1 MASKRMFTMQIVDSD
16 AFVEMPIST
25 QGLYFQFAM
34 RADDDGFIDK
44 PKRIMRDV
52 KAKAADYDRLLENG
66 FILEIDRVV
75 VIKHWRMH
83 NSLSQNRYHETQYLE
98 EKAKLL
104 LKDNGSYSL
113 NSGVPLD
120 DTKYKEQKKETKK
133 NNKPS
138 GKRLATGSTTA
149 SRIEGK
155 YSENKALDKAF
166 YDYVEMRKKIK
177 KPMTDRAVELAK
189 SKLEKLSKGNID
201 VAVAILNQSVMNS
214 WQGLFELKERSV
226 SSGCTGSDGA
236 KSEGTKDEY
245 ADELER
251 AVSGV

>member
-1 MASKRMFTMQIVDSD
+1 MQIVDSD
-16 AFVEMPIST
+16 EFVEMPIST
-25 QGLYFQFAM
+25 QGLYFQLAM
-34 RADDDGFIDK
+34 RADDDGFVDK

-52 KAKAADYDRLLENG
+52 KAKEADYNRLLEKG

-83 NSLSQNRYHETQYLE
+83 NTLSQNRYHETPYLE

-120 DTKYKEQKKETKK
+120 DTKYKEQKKEEKK
-133 NNKPS
+133 NSKPNK
-138 GKRLATGSTTA
+138 KRLATGSTTA
-149 SRIEGK
+149 SLEEGK

-166 YDYVEMRKKIK
+166 SDYVEMRKKIK

-189 SKLEKLSKGNID
+189 SKLDKLSKGNVNMAI
-201 VAVAILNQSVMNS
+201 AILNQSVLNS
-214 WQGLFELKERSV
+214 WQGLFELKERSDL
-226 SSGCTGSDGA
+226 SGCTGNYGA
-236 KSEGTKDEY
+236 KSEGTTDEY
-245 ADELER
+245 ADALER